1 MSHHPRVEHHR
12 AHEPKE
18 QAMDLKGQSF
28 EPPQELR
35 EFAGR
40 SVEQGRKLW
49 NDFFATARKTAAGL
63 NGAQFPSGVGA
74 HDFVSKC
81 LDYAEQNTNAGFDHA
96 ARLVRA
102 ENLQQ
107 ALEFQAEF
115 LKGQFIAILRQ
126 WQGVGVEAQRAA
138 REVGSGKAQ
147 HKGST
152 QMAGSRGWPLS

>member
-1 MSHHPRVEHHR
+1 
-12 AHEPKE
+12 
-18 QAMDLKGQSF
+18 MDLKVPSF

-40 SVEQGRKLW
+40 TVEQARKLC
-49 NDFFATARKTAAGL
+49 NDFFATARKAATGF

-81 LDYAEQNTNAGFDHA
+81 LDYAEQNTNAGFDYA

-107 ALEFQAEF
+107 AMEIQAEF
-115 LKGQFIAILRQ
+115 VKGQFMAIQQQ
-126 WQGVGVEAQRAA
+126 WQEVGTEAQRAA
-138 REVGSGKAQ
+138 RDRQRVRKNN
-147 HKGST
+147 
-152 QMAGSRGWPLS
+152 